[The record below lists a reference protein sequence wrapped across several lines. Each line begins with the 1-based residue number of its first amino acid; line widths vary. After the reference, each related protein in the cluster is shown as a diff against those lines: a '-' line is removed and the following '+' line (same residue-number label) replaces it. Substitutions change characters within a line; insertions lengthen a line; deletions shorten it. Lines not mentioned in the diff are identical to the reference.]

1 MPFLRLAGLHRFPTL
16 GEKRN
21 FAFIMA
27 TCHPANTFQKH
38 KVLVLTSVLASFSF
52 NPPLDYWWKWHYF
65 ICASFSVPIPVYCYN
80 VSVLL
85 NYRCSVWHGWS
96 PISLFLL
103 YWETKLHSASSRM
116 LSLFV
121 ILIFDNERS
130 IVIHTHPFNGLLSG
144 TTRVSQYQKGKTN
157 LDFTEARDSEWQRHE
172 LGHII
177 MQHLAC
183 HVSVIRM
190 TNRSSAPCSRQI
202 TTPAPHRSVFTG
214 RMPFLPPNQQLQS
227 TKALS

>member
-1 MPFLRLAGLHRFPTL
+1 VDSFHYWKQKWKVIPLNLAHPLYFSSVAVLLICILMPFLLLAGLHRFPTL

-52 NPPLDYWWKWHYF
+52 NPPLDYWWKWHYS

-130 IVIHTHPFNGLLSG
+130 IVIHTP
-144 TTRVSQYQKGKTN
+144 V
-157 LDFTEARDSEWQRHE
+157 
-172 LGHII
+172 
-177 MQHLAC
+177 
-183 HVSVIRM
+183 
-190 TNRSSAPCSRQI
+190 
-202 TTPAPHRSVFTG
+202 
-214 RMPFLPPNQQLQS
+214 
-227 TKALS
+227 